1 VSPSVGTRSPK
12 HNAVLHTHLAQCLQ
26 VELLQKSRHVGRH
39 GYHWV
44 CGHCY
49 VALNRASE
57 MVSARRSSM
66 QFHGRDVTSDCD
78 CVFAACFCGLC
89 RLVHGDAASCGPH
102 RYRCAYHF
110 SSRGHPC
117 PHAPQPPVRDMHPTA
132 AWPHPMAAWPWAR
145 PIPSAAGHT
154 GPAIPHQAPPILQIA
169 HPYHHAMSREAPQLV
184 WKWAQLSRP
193 VDLAPLP
200 GLLLWARLPCGV
212 ERTLSARGHVV
223 TYPPA
228 APVWN
233 KDEVRED
240 GARCVSSVR
249 RQSAGAVNG
258 RGLLLPCT
266 HQRLSAS

>member
-1 VSPSVGTRSPK
+1 MRNGLGEAFV
-12 HNAVLHTHLAQCLQ
+12 NAI
-26 VELLQKSRHVGRH
+26 
-39 GYHWV
+39 
-44 CGHCY
+44 
-49 VALNRASE
+49 
-57 MVSARRSSM
+57 
-66 QFHGRDVTSDCD
+66 HGRDVTSDCD

-102 RYRCAYHF
+102 RYRCANHF

-184 WKWAQLSRP
+184 WKWAQLSRL

-200 GLLLWARLPCGV
+200 GLLLWARLPCGA

-228 APVWN
+228 VPVWN
-233 KDEVRED
+233 KDEVRERT
-240 GARCVSSVR
+240 ARGVS
-249 RQSAGAVNG
+249 RQ
-258 RGLLLPCT
+258 
-266 HQRLSAS
+266 